1 MKKLLK
7 SALAS
12 LAIAGAMTTGAL
24 AAGGGNV
31 KQADIDFPFE
41 GPFGVYDRAALQRG
55 LQVYQNS
62 CSGCHGMKYVAF
74 RSLSEENG
82 PGMSPEQVKAF
93 IAEAGYEVED
103 ENGELVPAKTYDY
116 FPEVK
121 DAGAPDMSLL
131 AKARPNGPT
140 HIYSILTGFADP
152 PECAPEDFD
161 GNYNIAFGSGGIPD
175 ECKDEAGKSTIV
187 GSWIAM
193 GQPLYGDDV
202 EYADGREASLEN
214 EAADVAQFLMWAA
227 EPTLVERKQA
237 GVRNILFLII
247 FAVMLYFVKQRI
259 WGRVKHPE

>member
-1 MKKLLK
+1 MKPIK

-12 LAIAGAMTTGAL
+12 LAVVCTMTTGAL

-31 KQADIDFPFE
+31 KHADIDFSFQ
-41 GPFGVYDRAALQRG
+41 GPFGAYDRGALQRG

-62 CSGCHGMKYVAF
+62 CAGCHGMKFVAF
-74 RSLSEENG
+74 R
-82 PGMSPEQVKAF
+82 
-93 IAEAGYEVED
+93 
-103 ENGELVPAKTYDY
+103 DY
-116 FPEVK
+116 FPAVK
-121 DAGAPDMSLL
+121 SAGAPDMSLL

-161 GNYNIAFGSGGIPD
+161 GSYNTAFGSGGIPEECLD
-175 ECKDEAGKSTIV
+175 ENGKSTVV
-187 GSWIAM
+187 GSWIGM

-202 EYADGREASLEN
+202 EYADGREATLEN
-214 EAADVAQFLMWAA
+214 EAADVAEFLMWAA

-247 FAVMLYFVKQRI
+247 FAVLLFFVKRRV
-259 WGRVKHPE
+259 WERVKHPEA

>member
-1 MKKLLK
+1 MKLFK

-12 LAIAGAMTTGAL
+12 LAIAGAMTTGAF

-31 KQADIDFPFE
+31 KHADIDFSFE
-41 GPFGVYDRAALQRG
+41 GPLGAYDRGALQRG

-62 CSGCHGMKYVAF
+62 CSGCHGMKFVAF

-82 PGMSPEQVKAF
+82 PGMSEEQVKAF
-93 IAEAGYEVED
+93 IAEFGYEVED
-103 ENGELVPAKTYDY
+103 ENGELVPAKPYDY
-116 FPEVK
+116 FPAVK

-161 GNYNIAFGSGGIPD
+161 GSYNTAFGSGGIPEECLD
-175 ECKDEAGKSTIV
+175 EEGHSTVV

-202 EYADGREASLEN
+202 EYTDGREATLEN
-214 EAADVAQFLMWAA
+214 EAADVAHFLMWAA

-237 GVRNILFLII
+237 GVRNILFLIM
-247 FAVMLYFVKQRI
+247 FAVLLFFCKQRI
-259 WGRVKHPE
+259 WGRLKHPE